1 MQNLKRFRR
10 RVWCICEISLIK
22 PYLTLGTS
30 FLLDQKPKP
39 IQPPDDEI
47 GDAANEYLAEQ
58 YDNEIQEF
66 YREAQEQ
73 ARLKN

>member
-1 MQNLKRFRR
+1 M
-10 RVWCICEISLIK
+10 
-22 PYLTLGTS
+22 
-30 FLLDQKPKP
+30 LDQKPKP

-58 YDNEIQEF
+58 YDNEIQEL

-73 ARLKN
+73 ARLKHEEGQHGHDEHHAYPN